1 MDPPMP
7 KPQQEFVSVQEE
19 DVVNSGS
26 NTEPGSPSGV
36 IPSRFHPSNKSTAS
50 PQPSPLSQSTSAA
63 DTTAE
68 PASSAISQP
77 QLPAPGN
84 DPKNDAPR
92 KLSDSPQNRAM
103 KPTTGAMA
111 EVMQEPEAEAIP
123 STSSFNGNTSPDE
136 SLEKEYHTEKTGSR
150 RADDDE
156 NYNESSGDEAQGS
169 HGRQRSREKKH
180 YRKVSNVS
188 ASDTD
193 GGSATETAA
202 NGSKKPPRKLKTFEP
217 LREKEERAKAAL
229 QSEPTVTITGP
240 GGEKITVKKGPVH
253 PNTNYDRTG
262 SRCVSPNL
270 SDSDELRDIKHAQSL
285 ALYASPIDNITPQRV
300 IRTVLRGDYRGIQEE
315 AKAKKRK
322 LRTYFVATDISEEAA
337 YALEWTI
344 GTVLRDGDT
353 LLAIYAVNKDTGTGE
368 TGDPERIDG
377 LELSEGALAM
387 QDTTATME
395 KMTSEAPQP
404 PVSPPASG
412 GGALAAI
419 GFGPKARRDS
429 DRGSK
434 DSRVRTKGEAERL
447 HAIDVISET
456 CINFLRKTRLQ
467 VRVTVEVI
475 SCKSPRHMITEA
487 IDYFEPTL
495 VILGSRG
502 RGALKGTLLGS
513 FSNYLVA
520 KSSIPVMVARKKLK
534 GRKAKNVNPTVR
546 LANNLVPTTDS
557 RLTRARID

>member
-1 MDPPMP
+1 MDPKTP
-7 KPQQEFVSVQEE
+7 KSQQEPLPVQEG
-19 DVVNSGS
+19 DVVHSDS
-26 NTEPGSPSGV
+26 NNEPGSHSGLV
-36 IPSRFHPSNKSTAS
+36 SSRPHPSNESNGS
-50 PQPSPLSQSTSAA
+50 PQPSPLSQSAPAA
-63 DTTAE
+63 DTTTE
-68 PASSAISQP
+68 SASSAIDLRTEP
-77 QLPAPGN
+77 QLSAPEG
-84 DPKNDAPR
+84 DPSSNAPR
-92 KLSDSPQNRAM
+92 RFSDPPPIETT
-103 KPTTGAMA
+103 KPTARA
-111 EVMQEPEAEAIP
+111 AAAVLQEQEPDAVP
-123 STSSFNGNTSPDE
+123 PTSSFNRNTSPDE
-136 SLEKEYHTEKTGSR
+136 GLEKEYHTEKRSR
-150 RADDDE
+150 RPDSDE
-156 NYNESSGDEAQGS
+156 DSNESAGDEDQGPR
-169 HGRQRSREKKH
+169 GRQRSREKKH
-180 YRKVSNVS
+180 YRTVSDVS

-193 GGSATETAA
+193 GGSAAEAA
-202 NGSKKPPRKLKTFEP
+202 NGRKKPPRKLKTFEP
-217 LREKEERAKAAL
+217 LREKKERAKAAL
-229 QSEPTVTITGP
+229 ESEPTVTITGP

-253 PNTNYDRTG
+253 PDTNYDRIG
-262 SRCVSPNL
+262 SRGVSP
-270 SDSDELRDIKHAQSL
+270 DSEELRDIKHAQSL
-285 ALYASPIDNITPQRV
+285 ALYASPIDNITPHRV
-300 IRTVLRGDYRGIQEE
+300 IRTVLRGDYRGIQKE

-404 PVSPPASG
+404 PVSPAASGG

-419 GFGPKARRDS
+419 GLGPKARRDS

-534 GRKAKNVNPTVR
+534 GRKATNVNPTVR

>member
-1 MDPPMP
+1 MDPKTP
-7 KPQQEFVSVQEE
+7 KPQQEPLPVQEE
-19 DVVNSGS
+19 DVVHSDS
-26 NTEPGSPSGV
+26 NNEPGSHSDLV
-36 IPSRFHPSNKSTAS
+36 LSRPHQNNKSTVS

-63 DTTAE
+63 DTTTE
-68 PASSAISQP
+68 SASSAIYLRTEP
-77 QLPAPGN
+77 QLS
-84 DPKNDAPR
+84 DPEGDPNSNAPR
-92 KLSDSPQNRAM
+92 RLSDPPPDEAT
-103 KPTTGAMA
+103 KPRTGAVA
-111 EVMQEPEAEAIP
+111 AVIQEQEPDTVP
-123 STSSFNGNTSPDE
+123 PTSFNGNTSPDE
-136 SLEKEYHTEKTGSR
+136 GLEKEYHTEKRRSR
-150 RADDDE
+150 RTDSDE
-156 NYNESSGDEAQGS
+156 DYNESSGDEDQGS
-169 HGRQRSREKKH
+169 RGRQRSREKKH
-180 YRKVSNVS
+180 YRTVSDVS

-193 GGSATETAA
+193 GGSATEAA
-202 NGSKKPPRKLKTFEP
+202 SGRKKPPRKLKTFEP
-217 LREKEERAKAAL
+217 LREKKERAKAAL
-229 QSEPTVTITGP
+229 ESEPTVTITGP

-253 PNTNYDRTG
+253 PDTNYDRIG
-262 SRCVSPNL
+262 SRGVSP
-270 SDSDELRDIKHAQSL
+270 DSEELRDIKHAQSL
-285 ALYASPIDNITPQRV
+285 ALYASPIDNITPHRV
-300 IRTVLRGDYRGIQEE
+300 IRTVLRGDYRGIQKE

-404 PVSPPASG
+404 PVSTPASGG

-419 GFGPKARRDS
+419 GLGPKAGRDS

-434 DSRVRTKGEAERL
+434 DSRFRTKGEAERL

-534 GRKAKNVNPTVR
+534 GRKATNVNPAVR

>member
-1 MDPPMP
+1 MDS
-7 KPQQEFVSVQEE
+7 KTHRPQQRPLSVQQKGPVEN
-19 DVVNSGS
+19 DG
-26 NTEPGSPSGV
+26 NTESVSPSGP
-36 IPSRFHPSNKSTAS
+36 IPLRLHPSIKTTGS
-50 PQPSPLSQSTSAA
+50 PQPSPLSQSISAGETRA
-63 DTTAE
+63 A
-68 PASSAISQP
+68 PASP
-77 QLPAPGN
+77 QLATESLQASSEGTLVLDTPAQEVRKQSTGSMAAVIEGREPDPIPG
-84 DPKNDAPR
+84 
-92 KLSDSPQNRAM
+92 
-103 KPTTGAMA
+103 MA
-111 EVMQEPEAEAIP
+111 EL
-123 STSSFNGNTSPDE
+123 SGNNSPDA
-136 SLEKEYHTEKTGSR
+136 SLEKDYHREKVAGLRTDADSGDDYKDSSEDEDDGGSR
-150 RADDDE
+150 
-156 NYNESSGDEAQGS
+156 
-169 HGRQRSREKKH
+169 GRQKNREKKH
-180 YRKVSNVS
+180 YRKVSDVS
-188 ASDTD
+188 VSDTD
-193 GGSATETAA
+193 GGSATEASV
-202 NGSKKPPRKLKTFEP
+202 NDIKKPPRKLKTFEP
-217 LREKEERAKAAL
+217 LQKKKEERAKAAC
-229 QSEPTVTITGP
+229 EPTVTITGP
-240 GGEKITVKKGPVH
+240 GGERIIVKKPPVH
-253 PNTNYDRTG
+253 PNTNYDRTA
-262 SRCVSPNL
+262 SRGASPNF

-285 ALYASPIDNITPQRV
+285 ALWASPIDNITPQRV

-315 AKAKKRK
+315 AEAKKRK

-353 LLAIYAVNKDTGTGE
+353 LLAIYAVNEDTGTGK
-368 TGDPERIDG
+368 TGNPKRIDG

-395 KMTSEAPQP
+395 KMTSEAPHT
-404 PVSPPASG
+404 PVSPPSSG

-419 GFGPKARRDS
+419 GFGSKTRSDS

-434 DSRVRTKGEAERL
+434 DSRVRTKGETERL

-467 VRVTVEVI
+467 ARVTVEVI

-520 KSSIPVMVARKKLK
+520 KSSIPVMVARKKLR

-546 LANNLVPTTDS
+546 LANNLIPTTDS